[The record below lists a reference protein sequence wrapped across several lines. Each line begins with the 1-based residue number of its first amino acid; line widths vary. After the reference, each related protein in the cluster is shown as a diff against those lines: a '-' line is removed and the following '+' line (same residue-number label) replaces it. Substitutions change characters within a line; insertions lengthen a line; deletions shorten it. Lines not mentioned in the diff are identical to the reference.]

1 MYLIVTKLILGY
13 MSVRDEL
20 RQEIEGI
27 FAFEGQRPVRIIG
40 HSLGG
45 ALATLAAL
53 DLQSSMNL
61 GKE

>member
-1 MYLIVTKLILGY
+1 

-27 FAFEGQRPVRIIG
+27 FAFEGQRPIRIIG